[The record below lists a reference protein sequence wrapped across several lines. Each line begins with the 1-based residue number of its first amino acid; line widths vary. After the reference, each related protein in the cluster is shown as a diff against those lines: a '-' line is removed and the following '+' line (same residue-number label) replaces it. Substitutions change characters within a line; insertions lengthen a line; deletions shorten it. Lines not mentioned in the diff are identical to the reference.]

1 MARPGDG
8 AHRAHPAERIR
19 PPHQGRR
26 HLHVLRRLRR
36 HDRLLPGR
44 RDRRGHGR
52 RVGAH
57 EPHPHRHEQLVPL
70 REGLRRH
77 RGLHRLHDD
86 QVLLDPSGP
95 RPLVQGVPVRHRGH
109 QYPHRRGERLRER
122 HQGLGHHLGLHRGRG
137 ALRRHAQ
144 RAQRHCRPH
153 QHRLHDRLVRHL
165 HLQEA
170 RGHAVAGHDLGL
182 HPCL

>member
-8 AHRAHPAERIR
+8 AHRAHPAERVR

-44 RDRRGHGR
+44 RDRCGVRC
-52 RVGAH
+52 RVGRQQ
-57 EPHPHRHEQLVPL
+57 PHPHRHEQLVPL
-70 REGLRRH
+70 RQAVRRH
-77 RGLHRLHDD
+77 RRLHRLHDAE
-86 QVLLDPSGP
+86 VLTGARSASSHWFKCL
-95 RPLVQGVPVRHRGH
+95 PLRHRGH
-109 QYPHRRGERLRER
+109 QHPHRRGERLRER
-122 HQGLGHHLGLHRGRG
+122 LPRLRHHVGFHRGRH
-137 ALRRHAQ
+137 ALRRLAQ
-144 RAQRHCRPH
+144 RVQRHRRPA

-170 RGHAVAGHDLGL
+170 VRTCCG
-182 HPCL
+182 PT